1 MQRVAGRGPL
11 TVGRASPTARGGLR
25 VAVARPRNRARLAA
39 GDGVRAAE
47 CGQLIAGGGLRLA
60 DCGFCRKRLDIMA
73 NLQLDSRFLTI
84 ICGECRVGE
93 RFVARDAGPCDS
105 ALWAQWR
112 RYLCYPS
119 SSSYF
124 ARIVIGDAPRRLSG
138 LVSRCDTRRILLAA
152 LGSLPEIIA
161 KNRRLG
167 CRNRRQGGWQRAC
180 ARKRPAAGRVAGRLR
195 SRGCCGRRAQKTPGS
210 WSGCRASRAS
220 WALCAGVPRVG
231 AGGYETVIT
240 TLSKRSSGV
249 SAPSMPSPFC
259 VVCVPGSCD
268 PAL

>member
-1 MQRVAGRGPL
+1 
-11 TVGRASPTARGGLR
+11 
-25 VAVARPRNRARLAA
+25 
-39 GDGVRAAE
+39 
-47 CGQLIAGGGLRLA
+47 
-60 DCGFCRKRLDIMA
+60 MA

-119 SSSYF
+119 SSRYF
-124 ARIVIGDAPRRLSG
+124 ARIVIGDSPRRLSELLSG
-138 LVSRCDTRRILLAA
+138 CDTRRILLAA
-152 LGSLPEIIA
+152 LGSLPEIFA

-167 CRNRRQGGWQRAC
+167 CRNRRQGEWQRAC
-180 ARKRPAAGRVAGRLR
+180 AQR
-195 SRGCCGRRAQKTPGS
+195 KTPGS
-210 WSGCRASRAS
+210 WSGCRALAVSWVLRAPCAKTPGSWSGCRACAASR
-220 WALCAGVPRVG
+220 ALCAGVPRVD

-249 SAPSMPSPFC
+249 SAPSMPSPSC

>member
-1 MQRVAGRGPL
+1 
-11 TVGRASPTARGGLR
+11 
-25 VAVARPRNRARLAA
+25 
-39 GDGVRAAE
+39 
-47 CGQLIAGGGLRLA
+47 
-60 DCGFCRKRLDIMA
+60 MA

-112 RYLCYPS
+112 RYLRYPS
-119 SSSYF
+119 SSRYF
-124 ARIVIGDAPRRLSG
+124 VKIVIGDAPSRLSG
-138 LVSRCDTRRILLAA
+138 LVPGCDTRRKLLAA

-167 CRNRRQGGWQRAC
+167 CRNRRRGGWQRAC
-180 ARKRPAAGRVAGRLR
+180 ARKRPTDGAGVSARKRLQAGRAV
-195 SRGCCGRRAQKTPGS
+195 GRRHGHSARARALESLSAKAPGS
-210 WSGCRASRAS
+210 WSGCRACAAS

-240 TLSKRSSGV
+240 TLSKRSSWV
-249 SAPSMPSPFC
+249 SAPSMLSPSC

>member
-1 MQRVAGRGPL
+1 
-11 TVGRASPTARGGLR
+11 
-25 VAVARPRNRARLAA
+25 
-39 GDGVRAAE
+39 
-47 CGQLIAGGGLRLA
+47 
-60 DCGFCRKRLDIMA
+60 MA
-73 NLQLDSRFLTI
+73 NLQLNSRFLTI

-119 SSSYF
+119 SSRYF

-152 LGSLPEIIA
+152 LGSLPEIFA

-167 CRNRRQGGWQRAC
+167 CRNRRQGERERAC
-180 ARKRPAAGRVAGRLR
+180 AQKRPTDRAGGGHQRTKTLAGWAGRRTLAVSWVLR
-195 SRGCCGRRAQKTPGS
+195 APCAKTPGS
-210 WSGCRASRAS
+210 WSGCRACAAS
-220 WALCAGVPRVG
+220 WALCASVPRVSAG
-231 AGGYETVIT
+231 AYETVIT

-249 SAPSMPSPFC
+249 SAPSMPSPSC